1 MIFRMKT
8 SCSIII
14 NCELQTSQGEL
25 DHVVKEDDGVLLA
38 NEILHAPNKM
48 LGLPVLFPHAAENS
62 Q

>member
-1 MIFRMKT
+1 MGVIFRMKT

-25 DHVVKEDDGVLLA
+25 DHVVKEDDGVLLP
-38 NEILHAPNKM
+38 NEIPNKM
-48 LGLPVLFPHAAENS
+48 LGLPVLFPHAAQNS